1 MLSRIIQFSVGNKLI
16 IGMLT
21 LALIGWGVYEVTQLP
36 IDAVPDITDNQVQ
49 IITVSPALGAT
60 DIERVITVPIEQGIS
75 NIPGRKEL
83 RSFSRFGLSLITI
96 VFDEETDVYWARQ
109 QIAERL
115 QQVQANIPEGI
126 GKPEMAPVTTGLGE
140 IYQYTVRPAPGYEN
154 KYSLSEL
161 RTIQDWY
168 IRKQLL
174 GTPGVADVSSFGG
187 NLKQYEIAVQ
197 PQWIAARGITL
208 DNIVKAVE
216 QNNSNT
222 GGSYIEKGPQ
232 ALFIRTE
239 GLTQSMNDLEW
250 IVVGYQNE
258 TPIYLRDVA
267 TVQEGKA
274 NRFGAVCYNDEGET
288 VGAVVMMLKGANS
301 SDVIDAVKTRIDEI
315 KKTLPEGVVVEAFL
329 DRTKMVNNA
338 IHTVEINLMEGA
350 LIVIFVLVLFLGNFR
365 AGLLVASVIP
375 LAMLFA
381 VGMMN
386 LFGVGGNLMSLG
398 AIDFGL
404 IVDGTVIIVE
414 AVLHAITHT
423 HKWKDRLKFDQDEM
437 DGQVTA
443 AGGRILKSAVF
454 GQIII
459 LIVYLPLL
467 ALSGIE
473 GKMFKPMAQTLIF
486 AILGAFL
493 LSLTYV
499 PMMTALV
506 LHKQDKSK
514 RISLSDRMMQFLE
527 RIYQHSLMAAFKKG
541 KWIILSTLGFF
552 VIAVWMMTQ
561 LGGEFIPKL
570 EEGDFAV
577 ETRVLTG
584 SNLNTTIETSQKATH
599 LLLQKFPEIEKIVTK
614 IGSGEIPTD
623 PMPMEAGDMMI
634 ILKPKQEWT
643 SAKTFDEL
651 AEKMGEEARKVPG
664 ISVGFQFP
672 VQMRFNELMTGAR
685 QDVVCKIFGEDLDTL
700 AEYAGKLAKLAEQV
714 DGVKD
719 IYVESVTGMPQV
731 VVKLKR
737 DQLAKYGITV
747 QEANAWIETSFSGQ
761 VAGSVYEGEK
771 RFDIVIRSDEAFRSK
786 TEDIM
791 QMIVT
796 NRNNVAIPL
805 SAIATIEETDGVNQV
820 QRENTRRR
828 IIIGFNVRGKD
839 IQTVVQELQ
848 QKIDQKIKFPTGYSI
863 NYGGTFE
870 NLQAAKQRLSVA
882 VPVALV
888 LIFILLYFALGSVK
902 EGLLVYSAIPLSA
915 IGGIVTLY
923 ISGMNFSISA
933 GVGFIALFGVAVLN
947 GIVLIAEFK
956 RLESEGWHDYERI
969 AAQGTKIRL
978 RSVLMTAL
986 APSLGFIPMAVSQGA
1001 GAEVQRPLALVVIG
1015 GLISATILTLYVL
1028 PILYVWQKERSMRK
1042 NVSIPITIIIA
1053 LLSFTS
1059 AQAQQKTSLVDL
1071 IASAE
1076 KNNLSIQA
1084 AKLAFESESKRASVY
1099 RNWSPL
1105 SVSNEYGNVNSAA
1118 MDHRISISEAFHLP
1132 GYSAALNNQQQLNV
1146 NKAEEQITL
1155 TRKEVV
1161 RSIKQS
1167 YFTLAILSRKISLV
1181 NENISRM
1188 KQVEVLTNKRIE
1200 LGDETS
1206 YAKLVVE
1213 QQRVQLEQMLL
1224 QFQLEKNQET
1234 YTLQQLVGWSGTLTI
1249 QEEQCEFLYAA
1260 NRNEELLNSEIRMAR
1275 LEQEFI
1281 QSNAAI
1287 LQQQK
1292 KPTLEFSLNNMS
1304 IIGYQN
1310 ITGNDNYYG
1319 PSSRFTSVG
1328 AAIVLPTDRKKQN
1341 AYLAANRMEFDIQQ
1355 LKTNLLIQQF
1365 NGRLNMLYD
1374 QLQQVT
1380 EQIQG
1385 LRKWSNGSEQAQ
1397 SISTQLTKQFE
1408 TGNVNFMEWSWNLQ
1422 NLMQMQLNYWSA
1434 LQLKNNTLIE
1444 IEFIKEK

>member
-16 IGMLT
+16 IGILT
-21 LALIGWGVYEVTQLP
+21 LALIGWGIYEVTQLP

-115 QQVQANIPEGI
+115 QQVQGSIPAGI

-187 NLKQYEIAVQ
+187 SLKQYEIAVQ
-197 PQWIAARGITL
+197 PQWLAARGITL

-216 QNNSNT
+216 ANNSNT

-274 NRFGAVCYNDEGET
+274 NRFGAMCYNDEGET

-301 SDVIDAVKTRIDEI
+301 SIVIEDVKARMQEI
-315 KKTLPEGVVVEAFL
+315 KKTLPEGIVVEPFL

-338 IHTVEINLMEGA
+338 IHTVEANLIEGA
-350 LIVIFVLVLFLGNFR
+350 LIVIFVLVLFLGQFR

-386 LFGVGGNLMSLG
+386 LFGVSGNLMSLG
-398 AIDFGL
+398 AIDFGM
-404 IVDGTVIIVE
+404 IVDGTVIIIE
-414 AVLHAITHT
+414 AVMHQLTH
-423 HKWKDRLKFDQDEM
+423 HKKWKERQAYSQNEMNDE
-437 DGQVTA
+437 VKSA
-443 AGGRILKSAVF
+443 SSRILNSAVF
-454 GQIII
+454 GQLII

-467 ALSGIE
+467 TLSGIE

-486 AILGAFL
+486 AIIGAFI

-499 PMMTALV
+499 PMMASLV
-506 LHKQDKSK
+506 LPKQLKSTK
-514 RISLSDRMMQFLE
+514 VSFSDRMMIFIE
-527 RIYQHSLMAAFKKG
+527 RNYQHSLARIFKRSKMV
-541 KWIILSTLGFF
+541 ILLTVFIFICAVFTSTL
-552 VIAVWMMTQ
+552 

-634 ILKPKQEWT
+634 ILKPKSEWT

-651 AEKMGEEARKVPG
+651 AEKMGEEGKKIPG
-664 ISVGFQFP
+664 LTLGFQYP

-685 QDVVCKIFGEDLDTL
+685 QDVVCKIYGEDLDTL
-700 AEYAGKLAKLAEQV
+700 THYASRISAIAEGIE
-714 DGVKD
+714 GVKD
-719 IYVESVTGMPQV
+719 IYVESVTGMPQMI
-731 VVKLKR
+731 VKLKR

-747 QEANAWIETSFSGQ
+747 DEANAWIETSFAGKT
-761 VAGSVYEGEK
+761 AGSVYEGEK
-771 RFDIVIRSDEAFRSK
+771 KFDIVIRSDENFRNK
-786 TEDIM
+786 TEDVL

-828 IIIGFNVRGKD
+828 IIIGFNVRGRD
-839 IQTVVQELQ
+839 VQSVVQDLKNKEE
-848 QKIDQKIKFPTGYSI
+848 KDIKFPDGYSI

-870 NLQAAKQRLSVA
+870 NLTAAKARLSIV
-882 VPVALV
+882 VPVALSM
-888 LIFILLYFALGSVK
+888 IFLLLYFALGSIK
-902 EGLLVYSAIPLSA
+902 DSLLVYTAIPLSA
-915 IGGIVTLY
+915 IGGIFTLF
-923 ISGMNFSISA
+923 ITGTNFSISA
-933 GVGFIALFGVAVLN
+933 GVGFIALFGVAVLE
-947 GIVLIAEFK
+947 GILMIAEFK
-956 RLESEGWHDYERI
+956 RLEIEGWTDYKRI

-1028 PILYVWQKERSMRK
+1028 PILYVWQRNRESRK
-1042 NVSIPITIIIA
+1042 RIAIPAAIILA
-1053 LLSFTS
+1053 LLSISS
-1059 AQAQQKTSLVDL
+1059 AQAQQKVSIEDL

-1084 AKLAFESESKRASVY
+1084 AKLSFESESKKASVY

-1118 MDHRISISEAFHLP
+1118 LDHRISISEAFHLP
-1132 GYSAALNNQQQLNV
+1132 GYSAALNNQQQLTV
-1146 NKAEEQITL
+1146 NKAEEQILL
-1155 TRKEVV
+1155 TRKEVF

-1167 YFTLAILSRKISLV
+1167 YYTLAILSRKISLV
-1181 NENISRM
+1181 NENIARI

-1234 YTLQQLVGWSGTLTI
+1234 YTLQQLVGWGGTLAI
-1249 QEEQCEFLYAA
+1249 QEDQYEFPYSS
-1260 NRNEELLNSEIRMAR
+1260 NGKDDFINSEIRIAK

-1310 ITGNDNYYG
+1310 ITGTDDYYG

-1341 AYLAANRMEFDIQQ
+1341 AYLAANRMDFDIQQ

-1365 NGRLNMLYD
+1365 NVRLNTLYE
-1374 QLQQVT
+1374 QLRQVN

-1385 LRKWSNGSEQAQ
+1385 LQKWSNGSEQAQ
-1397 SISTQLTKQFE
+1397 TISTQLTKQFE

-1422 NLMQMQLNYWSA
+1422 NLMQMQLSYWSA
-1434 LQLKNNTLIE
+1434 LQLKNNTVIE

>member
-16 IGMLT
+16 IGILT

-115 QQVQANIPEGI
+115 QQVQANIPAGI

-197 PQWIAARGITL
+197 PQWLAARGITL

-216 QNNSNT
+216 ANNSNT

-267 TVQEGKA
+267 TVKEGKA

-301 SDVIDAVKTRIDEI
+301 SDVIDAVKARMEEI
-315 KKTLPEGVVVEAFL
+315 KKTLPEGIVVEAFL
-329 DRTKMVNNA
+329 DRTKMVDNA
-338 IHTVEINLMEGA
+338 IHTVEVNLMEGA

-414 AVLHAITHT
+414 AVLHQITHS
-423 HKWKDRLKFDQDEM
+423 HKWKNKTKFDQSEM
-437 DGQVTA
+437 DEHVTS

-506 LHKQDKSK
+506 ISKQDKSK
-514 RISLSDRMMQFLE
+514 KLSISDRMMQFLE
-527 RIYQHSLMAAFKKG
+527 RIYQHSLMSVFKKG
-541 KWIILSTLGFF
+541 KWVIATTLGFF
-552 VIAVWMMTQ
+552 VIAIWMMTQ

-599 LLLQKFPEIEKIVTK
+599 LLLAKFPEIEKIVTK

-634 ILKPKQEWT
+634 ILKPKKEWT

-685 QDVVCKIFGEDLDTL
+685 QDVVCKIYGEDLDTL

-747 QEANAWIETSFSGQ
+747 EEANAWIETSFSGKT
-761 VAGSVYEGEK
+761 AGSVYEGEK

-805 SAIATIEETDGVNQV
+805 SAIASIEETDGVNQV
-820 QRENTRRR
+820 QRENTHRR
-828 IIIGFNVRGKD
+828 IIVGFNVRGKD

-888 LIFILLYFALGSVK
+888 LIFVLLYFALGSVK

-956 RLESEGWHDYERI
+956 RLESEGWNDYERI

-1028 PILYVWQKERSMRK
+1028 PILYVWQKKRALRK
-1042 NVSIPITIIIA
+1042 NVSIPLTILMA
-1053 LLSFTS
+1053 LLSFSS
-1059 AQAQQKTSLVDL
+1059 AQAQQKVNVEDL
-1071 IASAE
+1071 IASAD

-1084 AKLAFESESKRASVY
+1084 AKLAFESESKKASVY

-1105 SVSNEYGNVNSAA
+1105 SISNEYGNVNSAA

-1132 GYSAALNNQQQLNV
+1132 GYSESLNKRQQLNV
-1146 NKAEEQITL
+1146 NKAEEQIVL
-1155 TRKEVV
+1155 TRKEVI

-1167 YFTLAILSRKISLV
+1167 YFALAILSRKISLLE
-1181 NENISRM
+1181 ENISRI
-1188 KQVEVLTNKRIE
+1188 KQVELLTAKRIE

-1206 YAKLVVE
+1206 YAKLLVE
-1213 QQRVQLEQMLL
+1213 QQRIQLEQQII
-1224 QFQLEKNQET
+1224 QFQLEKNQEM
-1234 YTLQQLVGWSGTLTI
+1234 YSLQQLVGWNGTLMI
-1249 QEEQCEFLYAA
+1249 NDNQFEFLYNG
-1260 NRNEELLNSEIRMAR
+1260 NRNEEISNTEIRIAK

-1281 QSNAAI
+1281 QSEVAI
-1287 LQQQK
+1287 LQQMK

-1310 ITGNDNYYG
+1310 ISGTDAYYG

-1341 AYLAANRMEFDIQQ
+1341 ANLAANRMDFDVQQ

-1365 NGRLNMLYD
+1365 NARLNTLFEQLAQVNE
-1374 QLQQVT
+1374 QLQT
-1380 EQIQG
+1380 LG
-1385 LRKWSNGSEQAQ
+1385 KWANGSESAQ
-1397 SISTQLTKQFE
+1397 SISTQITKQFE
-1408 TGNVNFMEWSWNLQ
+1408 TGNVNYMEWSWNLQ

>member
-16 IGMLT
+16 IGILT
-21 LALIGWGVYEVTQLP
+21 LALIGWGVYEITQLP

-60 DIERVITVPIEQGIS
+60 DIERVITIPIEQAIS

-115 QQVQANIPEGI
+115 QQVQGSIPSGI

-140 IYQYTVRPAPGYEN
+140 IYQYTVRPAPGFEN

-197 PQWIAARGITL
+197 PQWLAARGITL

-239 GLTQSMNDLEW
+239 GLTQSVNDLEW

-267 TVQEGKA
+267 SVKEGKA
-274 NRFGAVCYNDEGET
+274 NRFGAMCYNDEGET

-301 SDVIDAVKTRIDEI
+301 SIVIEDVKARMEQI
-315 KKTLPEGVVVEAFL
+315 KKTLPEGIVVEPFL

-338 IHTVEINLMEGA
+338 ITTVETNLIEGA
-350 LIVIFVLVLFLGNFR
+350 LIVIFVLVLFLGQFR

-386 LFGVGGNLMSLG
+386 LFGVSGNLMSLG
-398 AIDFGL
+398 AIDFGM
-404 IVDGTVIIVE
+404 IVDGTVIIIE
-414 AVLHAITHT
+414 AVMHQITH
-423 HKWKDRLKFDQDEM
+423 HKKWKERQAYSQNEM
-437 DGQVTA
+437 NEEVKSA
-443 AGGRILKSAVF
+443 SSRILNSAVF
-454 GQIII
+454 GQLII

-467 ALSGIE
+467 TLSGIE

-486 AILGAFL
+486 AIIGAFI

-499 PMMTALV
+499 PMMASLF
-506 LHKQDKSK
+506 LPKQLKSTK
-514 RISLSDRMMQFLE
+514 VSFSDRMMIFIE
-527 RIYQHSLMAAFKKG
+527 RNYQHSLERIFKRSKMV
-541 KWIILSTLGFF
+541 ILFTVFIFICAVFTSTL
-552 VIAVWMMTQ
+552 

-599 LLLQKFPEIEKIVTK
+599 LLLEKFPEIEKIVTK

-634 ILKPKQEWT
+634 ILKPKSEWT

-651 AEKMGEEARKVPG
+651 AEKMGEEGKKIPG
-664 ISVGFQFP
+664 LTLGFQYP

-685 QDVVCKIFGEDLDTL
+685 QDVVCKIYGEDLDTL
-700 AEYAGKLAKLAEQV
+700 THYASKISAIAEGIE
-714 DGVKD
+714 GVKD
-719 IYVESVTGMPQV
+719 IYVESVTGMPQMI
-731 VVKLKR
+731 VKLRR

-747 QEANAWIETSFSGQ
+747 DEANAWIETSFAGKT
-761 VAGSVYEGEK
+761 AGSVYEGEK
-771 RFDIVIRSDEAFRSK
+771 KFDIVIRSDENFRNK
-786 TEDIM
+786 TEDVL

-805 SAIATIEETDGVNQV
+805 SAIASIEETDGVNQV

-828 IIIGFNVRGKD
+828 IIIGFNVRGRD
-839 IQTVVQELQ
+839 VQSVVQDL
-848 QKIDQKIKFPTGYSI
+848 KIKEEKDIKFPDGYSI

-870 NLQAAKQRLSVA
+870 NLTAAKTRLSIV
-882 VPVALV
+882 VPIALSM
-888 LIFILLYFALGSVK
+888 IFLLLYFALGSIK
-902 EGLLVYSAIPLSA
+902 DSLLVYTAIPLSA
-915 IGGIVTLY
+915 IGGIFTLF
-923 ISGMNFSISA
+923 ITGTNFSISA
-933 GVGFIALFGVAVLN
+933 GVGFIALFGVAVLE
-947 GIVLIAEFK
+947 GILMIAEFK
-956 RLESEGWHDYERI
+956 RLENEGWTDFRRI

-1028 PILYVWQKERSMRK
+1028 PILYVWQRSRESRK
-1042 NVSIPITIIIA
+1042 RIVIPTVILLT
-1053 LLSFTS
+1053 LLSISS
-1059 AQAQQKTSLVDL
+1059 AQAQQKTSVDDL

-1105 SVSNEYGNVNSAA
+1105 SISNEYGHVNSAA
-1118 MDHRISISEAFHLP
+1118 LDHRISISEAFHLP
-1132 GYSAALNNQQQLNV
+1132 GYSAALNNQQQLTV
-1146 NKAEEQITL
+1146 NKAQEQIIL
-1155 TRKEVV
+1155 TRKGVV

-1167 YFTLAILSRKISLV
+1167 YYTIAILSRKISLLE
-1181 NENISRM
+1181 ENISRI
-1188 KQVEVLTNKRIE
+1188 KQVELLTAKRIE

-1206 YAKLVVE
+1206 YAKLLVE
-1213 QQRVQLEQMLL
+1213 QQRVQLEQQLF
-1224 QFQLEKNQET
+1224 QFQLERNQET
-1234 YTLQQLVGWSGTLTI
+1234 YTLQQLVGWTGTLTI
-1249 QEEQCEFLYAA
+1249 QEDEYEFPYSA
-1260 NRNEELLNSEIRMAR
+1260 NRNEELLNSEIRMAK

-1281 QSNAAI
+1281 QSNVGI

-1310 ITGNDNYYG
+1310 ITGTDDYYG

-1341 AYLAANRMEFDIQQ
+1341 AYLAANRMDFDVQQ
-1355 LKTNLLIQQF
+1355 LKTNLLVQQF
-1365 NGRLNMLYD
+1365 NGRLNTLFD

-1385 LRKWSNGSEQAQ
+1385 LQKWSNNSEQAQ
-1397 SISTQLTKQFE
+1397 TISTQLTKQFE

-1422 NLMQMQLNYWSA
+1422 NLMQMQLSYWSA
-1434 LQLKNNTLIE
+1434 LQLKNNTVIE

>member
-16 IGMLT
+16 IGILT
-21 LALIGWGVYEVTQLP
+21 LALIGWGIYEVTQLP

-115 QQVQANIPEGI
+115 QQVQANIPAGI

-208 DNIVKAVE
+208 ENIVKAVE

-274 NRFGAVCYNDEGET
+274 NRFGAMCYNDEGET

-301 SDVIDAVKTRIDEI
+301 SIVIEDVKARMQEI
-315 KKTLPEGVVVEAFL
+315 KKTLPEGIVVEPFL

-338 IHTVEINLMEGA
+338 IHTVEANLIEGA
-350 LIVIFVLVLFLGNFR
+350 LIVIFVLVLFLGQFR

-386 LFGVGGNLMSLG
+386 LFGVSGNLMSLG
-398 AIDFGL
+398 AIDFGM
-404 IVDGTVIIVE
+404 IVDGTVIIIE
-414 AVLHAITHT
+414 AVMHQLTH
-423 HKWKDRLKFDQDEM
+423 HKKWKERQAYSQNEMNDE
-437 DGQVTA
+437 VKSA
-443 AGGRILKSAVF
+443 SSRILNSAVF
-454 GQIII
+454 GQLII

-467 ALSGIE
+467 TLSGIE

-486 AILGAFL
+486 AIIGAFI

-499 PMMTALV
+499 PMMASLV
-506 LHKQDKSK
+506 LPKQLKSTK
-514 RISLSDRMMQFLE
+514 VSFSDRMMIFIE
-527 RIYQHSLMAAFKKG
+527 RNYQHSLARIFKRSKMV
-541 KWIILSTLGFF
+541 ILLTVFIFICAVFTSTL
-552 VIAVWMMTQ
+552 

-634 ILKPKQEWT
+634 ILKPKSEWT

-651 AEKMGEEARKVPG
+651 AEKMGEEGKKIPG
-664 ISVGFQFP
+664 LTLGFQYP

-685 QDVVCKIFGEDLDTL
+685 QDVVCKIYGEDLDTL
-700 AEYAGKLAKLAEQV
+700 THYASRISAIAEGIE
-714 DGVKD
+714 GVKD
-719 IYVESVTGMPQV
+719 IYVESVTGMPQMI
-731 VVKLKR
+731 VKLKR

-747 QEANAWIETSFSGQ
+747 DEANAWIETSFAGKT
-761 VAGSVYEGEK
+761 AGSVYEGEK
-771 RFDIVIRSDEAFRSK
+771 KFDIVIRSDENFRNK
-786 TEDIM
+786 TEDVL

-828 IIIGFNVRGKD
+828 IIIGFNVRGRD
-839 IQTVVQELQ
+839 VQSVVQDLKNKEE
-848 QKIDQKIKFPTGYSI
+848 KDIKFPDGYSI

-870 NLQAAKQRLSVA
+870 NLTAAKARLSIV
-882 VPVALV
+882 VPVALSM
-888 LIFILLYFALGSVK
+888 IFLLLYFALGSIK
-902 EGLLVYSAIPLSA
+902 DSLLVYTAIPLSA
-915 IGGIVTLY
+915 IGGIFTLF
-923 ISGMNFSISA
+923 ITGTNFSISA
-933 GVGFIALFGVAVLN
+933 GVGFIALFGVAVLE
-947 GIVLIAEFK
+947 GILMIAEFK
-956 RLESEGWHDYERI
+956 RLEIEGWTDYKRI

-1028 PILYVWQKERSMRK
+1028 PILYVWQRNRESRK
-1042 NVSIPITIIIA
+1042 RIAIPAAIILA
-1053 LLSFTS
+1053 LLSISS
-1059 AQAQQKTSLVDL
+1059 AQAQQKVSIEDL

-1084 AKLAFESESKRASVY
+1084 AKLSFESESKKASVY

-1118 MDHRISISEAFHLP
+1118 LDHRISISEAFHLP
-1132 GYSAALNNQQQLNV
+1132 GYSAALNNQQQLTV
-1146 NKAEEQITL
+1146 NKAEEQILL
-1155 TRKEVV
+1155 TRKEVF

-1167 YFTLAILSRKISLV
+1167 YYTLAILSRKISLV
-1181 NENISRM
+1181 NENIARI

-1234 YTLQQLVGWSGTLTI
+1234 YTLQQLVGWNGTLAI
-1249 QEEQCEFLYAA
+1249 QEDQCEFPYSS
-1260 NRNEELLNSEIRMAR
+1260 NSKDDFINSEIRVAK
-1275 LEQEFI
+1275 LEQEFV
-1281 QSNAAI
+1281 QSEAAI
-1287 LQQQK
+1287 LQQMK

-1310 ITGNDNYYG
+1310 ITGTDDYYG

-1341 AYLAANRMEFDIQQ
+1341 AYLAANRMDFDIQQ

-1365 NGRLNMLYD
+1365 NVRLNTLYE
-1374 QLQQVT
+1374 QLRQVN

-1385 LRKWSNGSEQAQ
+1385 LQKWSNGSEQAQ
-1397 SISTQLTKQFE
+1397 TISTQLTKQFE

-1422 NLMQMQLNYWSA
+1422 NLMQMQLSYWSA
-1434 LQLKNNTLIE
+1434 LQLKNNTVIE

>member
-16 IGMLT
+16 IAILT

-60 DIERVITVPIEQGIS
+60 DIERVITVPIEQAIS

-115 QQVQANIPEGI
+115 QQVQSNIPAGI

-197 PQWIAARGITL
+197 PQWLAARGITL
-208 DNIVKAVE
+208 DDIAKAVE
-216 QNNSNT
+216 ANNSNT

-239 GLTQSMNDLEW
+239 GLTQSINDLEW

-267 TVQEGKA
+267 TIKEGKA

-301 SDVIDAVKTRIDEI
+301 SIVIEDVKARMEEI
-315 KKTLPEGVVVEAFL
+315 KKTLPEGIVVEPFL

-338 IHTVEINLMEGA
+338 IQTVETNLIEGA
-350 LIVIFVLVLFLGNFR
+350 LIVIFVLVLFLGQWR

-386 LFGVGGNLMSLG
+386 LFGVSGNLMSLG
-398 AIDFGL
+398 AIDFGM
-404 IVDGTVIIVE
+404 IVDGTVIIIE
-414 AVLHAITHT
+414 AIMHQITH
-423 HKWKDRLKFDQDEM
+423 HKKWKERQAYSQNEMNDE
-437 DGQVTA
+437 VKSA
-443 AGGRILKSAVF
+443 SSRILNSAVF
-454 GQIII
+454 GQLII

-467 ALSGIE
+467 TLSGIE

-486 AILGAFL
+486 AIIGAFI

-499 PMMTALV
+499 PMMASLV
-506 LHKQDKSK
+506 LPKQLKSTK
-514 RISLSDRMMQFLE
+514 VSLSDRMMMFIE
-527 RIYQHSLMAAFKKG
+527 RKYQNSLGRIFKRSKMVIILTVFIFICAAFT
-541 KWIILSTLGFF
+541 STL
-552 VIAVWMMTQ
+552 

-599 LLLQKFPEIEKIVTK
+599 LLLEKFPEIEKIVTK

-634 ILKPKQEWT
+634 ILKPKSEWT

-651 AEKMGEEARKVPG
+651 AEKMGEEGKKIPG
-664 ISVGFQFP
+664 LTLGFQYP

-685 QDVVCKIFGEDLDTL
+685 QDVVCKIYGEDLDTL
-700 AEYAGKLAKLAEQV
+700 THYAARLSSIAEGIE
-714 DGVKD
+714 GVKD
-719 IYVESVTGMPQV
+719 IYVESVTGMPQMI
-731 VVKLKR
+731 VKLKR

-747 QEANAWIETSFSGQ
+747 EEANAWIETSFAGKT
-761 VAGSVYEGEK
+761 AGSVYEGEK
-771 RFDIVIRSDEAFRSK
+771 KFDIVIRSDENFRNK
-786 TEDIM
+786 TEDVL

-828 IIIGFNVRGKD
+828 IIIGFNVRGRD
-839 IQTVVQELQ
+839 VQSVVQDL
-848 QKIDQKIKFPTGYSI
+848 KIKEEKEIKFPDGYSI

-870 NLQAAKQRLSVA
+870 NLTAAKARLSIV
-882 VPVALV
+882 VPIALSM
-888 LIFILLYFALGSVK
+888 IFLLLYFALGSIK
-902 EGLLVYSAIPLSA
+902 DSLLVYTAIPLSA
-915 IGGIVTLY
+915 IGGIFTLF
-923 ISGMNFSISA
+923 ITGTNFSISA
-933 GVGFIALFGVAVLN
+933 GVGFIALFGVAVLE
-947 GIVLIAEFK
+947 GILMIAEFK
-956 RLESEGWHDYERI
+956 RLELEGWKDYQRI

-1028 PILYVWQKERSMRK
+1028 PILYVWQRNRESKKRIA
-1042 NVSIPITIIIA
+1042 IPVAILLA
-1053 LLSFTS
+1053 LLSISS
-1059 AQAQQKTSLVDL
+1059 AQAQQKVNIEDL
-1071 IASAE
+1071 IASAD

-1084 AKLAFESESKRASVY
+1084 AKLAFESESKKASVY

-1105 SVSNEYGNVNSAA
+1105 SISNEYGNVNSAA

-1132 GYSAALNNQQQLNV
+1132 GYSESLNKRQQLNV
-1146 NKAEEQITL
+1146 NKAGEQIVL
-1155 TRKEVV
+1155 TRKEVI

-1167 YFTLAILSRKISLV
+1167 YFALAILSRKISLL
-1181 NENISRM
+1181 EDNISRI
-1188 KQVEVLTNKRIE
+1188 KQVELLTAKRIE

-1206 YAKLVVE
+1206 YAKLLVE
-1213 QQRVQLEQMLL
+1213 QQRIQLEQQII
-1224 QFQLEKNQET
+1224 QFQLEKNQEM
-1234 YTLQQLVGWSGTLTI
+1234 YSLQQLVGWNGTLMI
-1249 QEEQCEFLYAA
+1249 NDNQFEFLYNG
-1260 NRNEELLNSEIRMAR
+1260 NRNEEISNTEIRMAK

-1281 QSNAAI
+1281 QSEVAI
-1287 LQQQK
+1287 LQQMK

-1310 ITGNDNYYG
+1310 ISGTDAYYG
-1319 PSSRFTSVG
+1319 PSNRFTSVG

-1341 AYLAANRMEFDIQQ
+1341 ANLAANRMDFDVQQ

-1365 NGRLNMLYD
+1365 NARLNTLFEQLAQVNE
-1374 QLQQVT
+1374 QLQT
-1380 EQIQG
+1380 LG
-1385 LRKWSNGSEQAQ
+1385 KWANDSESAQ
-1397 SISTQLTKQFE
+1397 SISTQITKQFE
-1408 TGNVNFMEWSWNLQ
+1408 TGNVNYMEWSWNLQ

>member
-16 IGMLT
+16 IGILT

-115 QQVQANIPEGI
+115 QQVQANIPAGI

-267 TVQEGKA
+267 TVKEGKA

-301 SDVIDAVKTRIDEI
+301 SDVIDAVKTRMEEI
-315 KKTLPEGVVVEAFL
+315 KKTLPEGIVVEAFL

-423 HKWKDRLKFDQDEM
+423 HKWKDKLKFDQNEM
-437 DGQVTA
+437 DEQVTS

-514 RISLSDRMMQFLE
+514 RLSLSDRMMQFLE

-634 ILKPKQEWT
+634 ILKPKKEWT

-870 NLQAAKQRLSVA
+870 NLQAAKQRLSIA

-888 LIFILLYFALGSVK
+888 LIFVLLYFALGSVK

-923 ISGMNFSISA
+923 ISGLNFSISA

-1028 PILYVWQKERSMRK
+1028 PILYVWQKKRALRK
-1042 NVSIPITIIIA
+1042 NVSVPLTILIA

-1059 AQAQQKTSLVDL
+1059 AQAQQKTSVDEL

-1084 AKLAFESESKRASVY
+1084 AKLTFESESKRASVY

-1146 NKAEEQITL
+1146 KKAEEKILL
-1155 TRKEVV
+1155 TRKEVI

-1167 YFTLAILSRKISLV
+1167 YYTLAILSRKISLV
-1181 NENISRM
+1181 NENISRI

-1234 YTLQQLVGWSGTLTI
+1234 YTLQQLVGWNGTLAI
-1249 QEEQCEFLYAA
+1249 QEDQCEFPYSS
-1260 NRNEELLNSEIRMAR
+1260 NSKDDFINSEIRVAK
-1275 LEQEFI
+1275 LEQEFV
-1281 QSNAAI
+1281 QSEAAI
-1287 LQQQK
+1287 LQQMK

-1310 ITGNDNYYG
+1310 ITGTDDYYG

-1341 AYLAANRMEFDIQQ
+1341 AYLAANRMDFDIQQ

-1365 NGRLNMLYD
+1365 NVRLNTLYE
-1374 QLQQVT
+1374 QLKQVN

-1385 LRKWSNGSEQAQ
+1385 LQKWSNGSEQAQ
-1397 SISTQLTKQFE
+1397 TISTQLTKQFE

-1422 NLMQMQLNYWSA
+1422 NLMQMQLSYWSA
-1434 LQLKNNTLIE
+1434 LQLKNNTAIE

>member
-16 IGMLT
+16 IGILT
-21 LALIGWGVYEVTQLP
+21 LALIGWGIYEVTQLP

-115 QQVQANIPEGI
+115 QQVQANIPAGI

-208 DNIVKAVE
+208 ENIVKAVE

-274 NRFGAVCYNDEGET
+274 NRFGAMCYNDEGET

-301 SDVIDAVKTRIDEI
+301 SIVIEDVKARMQEI
-315 KKTLPEGVVVEAFL
+315 KKTLPEGIVVEPFL

-338 IHTVEINLMEGA
+338 IHTVEANLIEGA
-350 LIVIFVLVLFLGNFR
+350 LIVIFVLVLFLGQFR

-386 LFGVGGNLMSLG
+386 LFGVSGNLMSLG
-398 AIDFGL
+398 AIDFGM
-404 IVDGTVIIVE
+404 IVDGTVIIIE
-414 AVLHAITHT
+414 AVMHQLTH
-423 HKWKDRLKFDQDEM
+423 HKKWKERQAYSQNEMNDE
-437 DGQVTA
+437 VKSA
-443 AGGRILKSAVF
+443 SSRILNSAVF
-454 GQIII
+454 GQLII

-467 ALSGIE
+467 TLSGIE

-486 AILGAFL
+486 AIIGAFI

-499 PMMTALV
+499 PMMASLV
-506 LHKQDKSK
+506 LPKQLKSTK
-514 RISLSDRMMQFLE
+514 VSFSDRMMIFIE
-527 RIYQHSLMAAFKKG
+527 RNYQHSLARIFKRSKMV
-541 KWIILSTLGFF
+541 ILLTVFIFICAVFTSTL
-552 VIAVWMMTQ
+552 

-634 ILKPKQEWT
+634 ILKPKSEWT

-651 AEKMGEEARKVPG
+651 AEKMGEEGKKIPG
-664 ISVGFQFP
+664 LTLGFQYP

-685 QDVVCKIFGEDLDTL
+685 QDVVCKIYGEDLDTL
-700 AEYAGKLAKLAEQV
+700 THYASRISAIAEGIE
-714 DGVKD
+714 GVKD
-719 IYVESVTGMPQV
+719 IYVESVTGMPQMI
-731 VVKLKR
+731 VKLKR

-747 QEANAWIETSFSGQ
+747 DEANAWIETSFAGKT
-761 VAGSVYEGEK
+761 AGSVYEGEK
-771 RFDIVIRSDEAFRSK
+771 KFDIVIRSDENFRNK
-786 TEDIM
+786 TEDVL

-828 IIIGFNVRGKD
+828 IIIGFNVRGRD
-839 IQTVVQELQ
+839 VQSVVQDLKNKEE
-848 QKIDQKIKFPTGYSI
+848 KDIKFPDGYSI

-870 NLQAAKQRLSVA
+870 NLTAAKARLSIV
-882 VPVALV
+882 VPVALSM
-888 LIFILLYFALGSVK
+888 IFLLLYFALGSIK
-902 EGLLVYSAIPLSA
+902 DSLLVYTAIPLSA
-915 IGGIVTLY
+915 IGGIFTLF
-923 ISGMNFSISA
+923 ITGTNFSISA
-933 GVGFIALFGVAVLN
+933 GVGFIALFGVAVLE
-947 GIVLIAEFK
+947 GILMIAEFK
-956 RLESEGWHDYERI
+956 RLEIEGWTDYKRI

-1028 PILYVWQKERSMRK
+1028 PILYVWQRNRESRK
-1042 NVSIPITIIIA
+1042 RIAIPAAIILA
-1053 LLSFTS
+1053 LLSISS
-1059 AQAQQKTSLVDL
+1059 AQAQQKVSIEDL

-1084 AKLAFESESKRASVY
+1084 AKLSFESESKKASVY

-1118 MDHRISISEAFHLP
+1118 LDHRISISEAFHLP
-1132 GYSAALNNQQQLNV
+1132 GYSAALNNQQQLTV
-1146 NKAEEQITL
+1146 NKAEEQILL
-1155 TRKEVV
+1155 TRKEVF

-1167 YFTLAILSRKISLV
+1167 YYTLAILSRKISLV
-1181 NENISRM
+1181 NENIARI

-1234 YTLQQLVGWSGTLTI
+1234 YTLQQLVGWGGTLAI
-1249 QEEQCEFLYAA
+1249 QEDQYEFPYSS
-1260 NRNEELLNSEIRMAR
+1260 NGKDDFINSEIRIAK

-1310 ITGNDNYYG
+1310 ITGTDDYYG

-1341 AYLAANRMEFDIQQ
+1341 AYLAANRMDFDIQQ

-1365 NGRLNMLYD
+1365 NVRLNTLYE
-1374 QLQQVT
+1374 QLRQVN

-1385 LRKWSNGSEQAQ
+1385 LQKWSNGSEQAQ
-1397 SISTQLTKQFE
+1397 TISTQLTKQFE

-1422 NLMQMQLNYWSA
+1422 NLMQMQLSYWSA
-1434 LQLKNNTLIE
+1434 LQLKNNTVIE

>member
-16 IGMLT
+16 IGILT
-21 LALIGWGVYEVTQLP
+21 LALIGWGIYEVTQLP

-109 QIAERL
+109 QITERL
-115 QQVQANIPEGI
+115 QQVQANIPAGI

-208 DNIVKAVE
+208 ENIVKAVE

-274 NRFGAVCYNDEGET
+274 NRFGAMCYNDEGET

-301 SDVIDAVKTRIDEI
+301 SIVIEDVKARMQEI
-315 KKTLPEGVVVEAFL
+315 KKTLPEGIVVEPFL

-338 IHTVEINLMEGA
+338 IHTVEANLIEGA
-350 LIVIFVLVLFLGNFR
+350 LIVIFVLVLFLGQFR

-386 LFGVGGNLMSLG
+386 LFGVSGNLMSLG
-398 AIDFGL
+398 AIDFGM
-404 IVDGTVIIVE
+404 IVDGTVIIIE
-414 AVLHAITHT
+414 AVMHQLTH
-423 HKWKDRLKFDQDEM
+423 HKKWKERQAYSQNEMNDE
-437 DGQVTA
+437 VKSA
-443 AGGRILKSAVF
+443 SSRILNSAVF
-454 GQIII
+454 GQLII

-467 ALSGIE
+467 TLSGIE

-486 AILGAFL
+486 AIIGAFI

-499 PMMTALV
+499 PMMASLV
-506 LHKQDKSK
+506 LPKQLKSTK
-514 RISLSDRMMQFLE
+514 VSFSDRMMIFIE
-527 RIYQHSLMAAFKKG
+527 RNYQHSLARIFKRSKMV
-541 KWIILSTLGFF
+541 ILLTVFIFICAVFTSTL
-552 VIAVWMMTQ
+552 

-634 ILKPKQEWT
+634 ILKPKSEWT

-651 AEKMGEEARKVPG
+651 AEKMGEEGKKIPG
-664 ISVGFQFP
+664 LTLGFQYP

-685 QDVVCKIFGEDLDTL
+685 QDVVCKIYGEDLDTL
-700 AEYAGKLAKLAEQV
+700 THYASRISAIAEGIE
-714 DGVKD
+714 GVKD
-719 IYVESVTGMPQV
+719 IYVESVTGMPQMI
-731 VVKLKR
+731 VKLKR

-747 QEANAWIETSFSGQ
+747 DEANAWIETSFAGKT
-761 VAGSVYEGEK
+761 AGSVYEGEK
-771 RFDIVIRSDEAFRSK
+771 KFDIVIRSDENFRNK
-786 TEDIM
+786 TEDVL

-828 IIIGFNVRGKD
+828 IIIGFNVRGRD
-839 IQTVVQELQ
+839 VQSVVQDLKNKEE
-848 QKIDQKIKFPTGYSI
+848 KDIKFPDGYSI

-870 NLQAAKQRLSVA
+870 NLTAAKARLSIV
-882 VPVALV
+882 VPVALSM
-888 LIFILLYFALGSVK
+888 IFLLLYFALGSIK
-902 EGLLVYSAIPLSA
+902 DSLLVYTAIPLSA
-915 IGGIVTLY
+915 IGGIFTLF
-923 ISGMNFSISA
+923 ITGTNFSISA
-933 GVGFIALFGVAVLN
+933 GVGFIALFGVAVLE
-947 GIVLIAEFK
+947 GILMIAEFK
-956 RLESEGWHDYERI
+956 RLEIEGWTDYKRI

-1028 PILYVWQKERSMRK
+1028 PILYVWQRNRESRK
-1042 NVSIPITIIIA
+1042 RIAIPAAIILA
-1053 LLSFTS
+1053 LLSISS
-1059 AQAQQKTSLVDL
+1059 AQAQQKVSIEDL

-1084 AKLAFESESKRASVY
+1084 AKLSFESESKKASVY

-1118 MDHRISISEAFHLP
+1118 LDHRISISEAFHLP
-1132 GYSAALNNQQQLNV
+1132 GYSAALNNQQQLTV
-1146 NKAEEQITL
+1146 NKAEEQILL
-1155 TRKEVV
+1155 TRKEVF

-1167 YFTLAILSRKISLV
+1167 YYTLAILSRKISLV
-1181 NENISRM
+1181 NENIARI

-1234 YTLQQLVGWSGTLTI
+1234 YTLQQLVGWNGTLAI
-1249 QEEQCEFLYAA
+1249 QEDQCEFPYSS
-1260 NRNEELLNSEIRMAR
+1260 NSKDDFINSEIRVAK
-1275 LEQEFI
+1275 LEQEFV
-1281 QSNAAI
+1281 QSEAAI
-1287 LQQQK
+1287 LQQMK

-1310 ITGNDNYYG
+1310 ITGTDDYYG

-1341 AYLAANRMEFDIQQ
+1341 AYLAANRMDFDIQQ

-1365 NGRLNMLYD
+1365 NVRLNTLYE
-1374 QLQQVT
+1374 QLRQVN

-1385 LRKWSNGSEQAQ
+1385 LQKWSNGSEQAQ
-1397 SISTQLTKQFE
+1397 TISTQLTKQFE

-1422 NLMQMQLNYWSA
+1422 NLMQMQLSYWSA
-1434 LQLKNNTLIE
+1434 LQLKNNTVIE

>member
-16 IGMLT
+16 IGILT

-60 DIERVITVPIEQGIS
+60 DIERVITVPIEQAIS

-115 QQVQANIPEGI
+115 QQVQSSIPAGI

-140 IYQYTVRPAPGYEN
+140 IYQYTVRPAPGYES

-187 NLKQYEIAVQ
+187 NLKQFEIAVQ

-208 DNIVKAVE
+208 DDIVKAVE
-216 QNNSNT
+216 KNNSNT

-239 GLTQSMNDLEW
+239 GLTQSISDLEW

-258 TPIYLRDVA
+258 TAIYLRDVA
-267 TVQEGKA
+267 TVKEGKA
-274 NRFGAVCYNDEGET
+274 NRFGAVCYNNQGET
-288 VGAVVMMLKGANS
+288 VGAVVMMLKGENS
-301 SDVIDAVKTRIDEI
+301 SEVIDAVKSRMEEI
-315 KKTLPEGVVVEAFL
+315 RKTLPEGILVEAFL

-338 IHTVEINLMEGA
+338 IHTVETNLIEGA
-350 LIVIFVLVLFLGNFR
+350 LIVIFVLVLFLGQWR

-386 LFGVGGNLMSLG
+386 LFGVSGNLMSLG
-398 AIDFGL
+398 AIDFGM
-404 IVDGTVIIVE
+404 IVDGTVIIIE
-414 AVLHAITHT
+414 AIMHQITH
-423 HKWKDRLKFDQDEM
+423 HKKWKERLPYSQDEM
-437 DGQVTA
+437 NVEVKSA
-443 AGGRILKSAVF
+443 SSRILNSAVF
-454 GQIII
+454 GQLII

-467 ALSGIE
+467 TLSGIE

-486 AILGAFL
+486 AIIGAFI

-499 PMMTALV
+499 PMMASLV
-506 LHKQDKSK
+506 LPKQLKTK
-514 RISLSDRMMQFLE
+514 KVSLSDRMMIFIE
-527 RIYQHSLMAAFKKG
+527 RNYQHSLERIFKRSKMVILLTVFIFICAAFT
-541 KWIILSTLGFF
+541 STL
-552 VIAVWMMTQ
+552 

-584 SNLNTTIETSQKATH
+584 SNLNTTIEASQKASH
-599 LLLQKFPEIEKIVTK
+599 LLLEKFPEIEKIVTK

-623 PMPMEAGDMMI
+623 PMPMEAADMMI
-634 ILKPKQEWT
+634 ILKPKSEWT

-651 AEKMGEEARKVPG
+651 AEKMGEEGKKIPG
-664 ISVGFQFP
+664 LTLGFQYP

-685 QDVVCKIFGEDLDTL
+685 QDIVCKIYGENLDTL
-700 AEYAGKLAKLAEQV
+700 THYANHISQLAEGIE
-714 DGVKD
+714 GVKD
-719 IYVESVTGMPQV
+719 IYVESVTGMPQMII
-731 VVKLKR
+731 KLKR

-747 QEANAWIETSFSGQ
+747 EEANAWIETSFSGKT
-761 VAGSVYEGEK
+761 AGSLYEGEK
-771 RFDIVIRSDEAFRSK
+771 RFDIVIRSDENFRNQ
-786 TEDIM
+786 TQDVL

-796 NRNNVAIPL
+796 NRNNEAIPL

-828 IIIGFNVRGKD
+828 IIIGFNVRGRD
-839 IQTVVQELQ
+839 VQSVVQDLKAKEE
-848 QKIDQKIKFPTGYSI
+848 KEINFPDGYSI

-870 NLQAAKQRLSVA
+870 NLTAAKARLSIV
-882 VPVALV
+882 VPIALSM
-888 LIFILLYFALGSVK
+888 IFLLLYFALSSIK
-902 EGLLVYSAIPLSA
+902 DSLLVYTAIPLSA
-915 IGGIVTLY
+915 IGGIFTLY
-923 ISGMNFSISA
+923 ITGTNFSISA
-933 GVGFIALFGVAVLN
+933 GVGFIALFGVAVLE
-947 GIVLIAEFK
+947 GILMIAEFK
-956 RLESEGWHDYERI
+956 RLEKEGWTDYQRI

-1028 PILYVWQKERSMRK
+1028 PILYVWQRKRAMRK
-1042 NVSIPITIIIA
+1042 NITLPLTII
-1053 LLSFTS
+1053 LVLFSLTNS
-1059 AQAQQKTSLVDL
+1059 QGQQKTSIEEL
-1071 IASAE
+1071 ISCAE

-1084 AKLAFESESKRASVY
+1084 AKLNFEAESKKASVY

-1105 SVSNEYGNVNSAA
+1105 TVSNEYGNVNSAA
-1118 MDHRISISEAFHLP
+1118 LDHRLSVSESFHLP
-1132 GYSAALNNQQQLNV
+1132 GYSASLNNQQQLNV
-1146 NKAEEQITL
+1146 KKAEEQLSLAKKDVT
-1155 TRKEVV
+1155 

-1167 YFTLAILSRKISLV
+1167 YYTLSIVSRKISLLE
-1181 NENISRM
+1181 ENISRV
-1188 KQVEVLTNKRIE
+1188 KQIKILTAKRIE

-1206 YAKLVVE
+1206 YAGFLVE
-1213 QQRVQLEQMLL
+1213 QQRVQLEQQIVQL
-1224 QFQLEKNQET
+1224 QLEKNQEV
-1234 YTLQQLVGWSGTLTI
+1234 YALGQLVGLNDFVAIDES
-1249 QEEQCEFLYAA
+1249 QFEFLYSPKP
-1260 NRNEELLNSEIRMAR
+1260 NEEFNNSEIRLAK
-1275 LEQEFI
+1275 LEQDFI
-1281 QSNAAI
+1281 QSEVAV
-1287 LQQQK
+1287 LQQLK
-1292 KPTLEFSLNNMS
+1292 KPTVEFSLNNMS

-1310 ITGNDNYYG
+1310 ISGTDNYYG
-1319 PSSRFTSVG
+1319 ASNRFTSVG
-1328 AAIVLPTDRKKQN
+1328 AAIVLPANRKRQN
-1341 AYLAANRMEFDIQQ
+1341 ANLAANRMNFDVQL

-1365 NGRLNMLYD
+1365 NARLNTLFE
-1374 QLQQVT
+1374 QLAQVNAQLLT
-1380 EQIQG
+1380 LE
-1385 LRKWSNGSEQAQ
+1385 KWVKESESAK
-1397 SISTQLTKQFE
+1397 SISNQINKQFE
-1408 TGNVNFMEWSWNLQ
+1408 TGNINYMEWSWSLQ
-1422 NLMQMQLNYWSA
+1422 NLTQMQLNYWSA

>member
-16 IGMLT
+16 IGILT

-60 DIERVITVPIEQGIS
+60 DIERVITVPIEQAIS

-115 QQVQANIPEGI
+115 QQVQGSIPAGI

-140 IYQYTVRPAPGYEN
+140 IYQYTVRPAPGFEN

-250 IVVGYQNE
+250 IVVGYKSE

-267 TVQEGKA
+267 TVKEGKA
-274 NRFGAVCYNDEGET
+274 NRFGAMCYNDEGET
-288 VGAVVMMLKGANS
+288 VGAIVMMLKGANS
-301 SDVIDAVKTRIDEI
+301 SIVIEDVKARMEQI
-315 KKTLPEGVVVEAFL
+315 KKTLPEGIVVEPFL

-338 IHTVEINLMEGA
+338 ITTVETNLIEGA
-350 LIVIFVLVLFLGNFR
+350 LIVIFVLVLFLGQFR

-386 LFGVGGNLMSLG
+386 LFGVSGNLMSLG
-398 AIDFGL
+398 AIDFGM
-404 IVDGTVIIVE
+404 IVDGTVIIIE
-414 AVLHAITHT
+414 AVMHQLTHQK
-423 HKWKDRLKFDQDEM
+423 KWKEKQAYSQNEM
-437 DGQVTA
+437 NEEVKSA
-443 AGGRILKSAVF
+443 SSRILNSAVF
-454 GQIII
+454 GQLII

-467 ALSGIE
+467 TLSGIE

-486 AILGAFL
+486 AIIGAFI

-499 PMMTALV
+499 PMMASLV
-506 LHKQDKSK
+506 LPKQLKSTK
-514 RISLSDRMMQFLE
+514 VSFSDRMMIFIE
-527 RIYQHSLMAAFKKG
+527 RNYQHSLERIFTRSKMV
-541 KWIILSTLGFF
+541 ILLTIFIFICAVFTSTL
-552 VIAVWMMTQ
+552 

-634 ILKPKQEWT
+634 ILKPKSEWT

-651 AEKMGEEARKVPG
+651 AEKMGEEGKKIPG
-664 ISVGFQFP
+664 LTLGFQYP

-685 QDVVCKIFGEDLDTL
+685 QDVVCKIYGEDLDTL
-700 AEYAGKLAKLAEQV
+700 THYASKISAIAEGIE
-714 DGVKD
+714 GVKD
-719 IYVESVTGMPQV
+719 IYVESVTGMPQMI
-731 VVKLKR
+731 VKLRR

-747 QEANAWIETSFSGQ
+747 DEANAWIETSFAGKT
-761 VAGSVYEGEK
+761 AGSVYEGEK
-771 RFDIVIRSDEAFRSK
+771 KFDIVIRSDENFRNK
-786 TEDIM
+786 TEDVL

-828 IIIGFNVRGKD
+828 IIIGFNVRGRD
-839 IQTVVQELQ
+839 VQSVVQDLKSKEE
-848 QKIDQKIKFPTGYSI
+848 KDIKFPDGYSI

-870 NLQAAKQRLSVA
+870 NLTAAKARLSIV
-882 VPVALV
+882 VPVALSM
-888 LIFILLYFALGSVK
+888 IFLLLYFALGSIK
-902 EGLLVYSAIPLSA
+902 DSLLVYTAIPLSA
-915 IGGIVTLY
+915 IGGIFTLFVT
-923 ISGMNFSISA
+923 GTNFSISA
-933 GVGFIALFGVAVLN
+933 GVGFIALFGVAVLE
-947 GIVLIAEFK
+947 GILMIAEFK
-956 RLESEGWHDYERI
+956 RLESEGWTDYKRI

-1028 PILYVWQKERSMRK
+1028 PILYVWQRNRESRK
-1042 NVSIPITIIIA
+1042 GIAIPAAIILA
-1053 LLSFTS
+1053 LLSIS
-1059 AQAQQKTSLVDL
+1059 SVQAQQKVGVEDL

-1084 AKLAFESESKRASVY
+1084 AKLTFESESKKASVY

-1105 SVSNEYGNVNSAA
+1105 SVNNEYGNVNSAA

-1132 GYSAALNNQQQLNV
+1132 GYSAALNNQQQLTV
-1146 NKAEEQITL
+1146 KKAEEKILL

-1167 YFTLAILSRKISLV
+1167 YYTLAILSRKISLLE
-1181 NENISRM
+1181 ENISRVR
-1188 KQVEVLTNKRIE
+1188 QVEILTKKRIE
-1200 LGDETS
+1200 LGDETT
-1206 YAKLVVE
+1206 YALMLVE
-1213 QQRVQLEQMLL
+1213 QQRVQLEQQIF
-1224 QFQLEKNQET
+1224 QFQLEKNQEI
-1234 YTLQQLVGWSGTLTI
+1234 YNLQQLVGWNGTLTI
-1249 QEEQCEFLYAA
+1249 QEDQCEFPYSA
-1260 NRNEELLNSEIRMAR
+1260 NSSEDFINSEIRVAK
-1275 LEQEFI
+1275 LEQEFV
-1281 QSNAAI
+1281 QSEAAI
-1287 LQQQK
+1287 LQQMK

-1310 ITGNDNYYG
+1310 ITGTDDYYG

-1341 AYLAANRMEFDIQQ
+1341 AYLAANRMDFDIQQ

-1365 NGRLNMLYD
+1365 NVRLNTLYE
-1374 QLQQVT
+1374 QLKQVN

-1385 LRKWSNGSEQAQ
+1385 LQKWSNGSEQAQ
-1397 SISTQLTKQFE
+1397 TISTQLTKQFE

-1422 NLMQMQLNYWSA
+1422 NLMQMQLSYWSA
-1434 LQLKNNTLIE
+1434 LQLKNNTVIE
-1444 IEFIKEK
+1444 IEFIKEN

>member
-16 IGMLT
+16 IGILT

-60 DIERVITVPIEQGIS
+60 DIERVITVPIEQAIS

-96 VFDEETDVYWARQ
+96 VFNEETDVYWARQ

-115 QQVQANIPEGI
+115 QQVQSSIPAGI

-208 DNIVKAVE
+208 DDIVKAVE
-216 QNNSNT
+216 KNNSNT

-239 GLTQSMNDLEW
+239 GLTQSINDLEW

-267 TVQEGKA
+267 RVKEGKA
-274 NRFGAVCYNDEGET
+274 NRFGAVCYNDQGET
-288 VGAVVMMLKGANS
+288 VGAVVMMLKGENS
-301 SDVIDAVKTRIDEI
+301 SEVIDAVKTRMDEI
-315 KKTLPEGVVVEAFL
+315 RKTLPEGIVVEAFL

-338 IHTVEINLMEGA
+338 IHTVETNLIEGA
-350 LIVIFVLVLFLGNFR
+350 LIVIFVLVLFLGQFR

-386 LFGVGGNLMSLG
+386 LFGVSGNLMSLG
-398 AIDFGL
+398 AIDFGM
-404 IVDGTVIIVE
+404 IVDGTVIIIE
-414 AVLHAITHT
+414 AIMHQITH
-423 HKWKDRLKFDQDEM
+423 HKKWKEKLPYSQDEM
-437 DGQVTA
+437 NEEVKSA
-443 AGGRILKSAVF
+443 SSRILNSAVF
-454 GQIII
+454 GQLII

-467 ALSGIE
+467 TLTGIE
-473 GKMFKPMAQTLIF
+473 GKMFKPMAKTLIF
-486 AILGAFL
+486 AIIGAFI

-499 PMMTALV
+499 PMMSSLV
-506 LHKQDKSK
+506 LPKQLKSTK
-514 RISLSDRMMQFLE
+514 VSLSDRMMIFIE
-527 RIYQHSLMAAFKKG
+527 RHYQHSLERIFKRSK
-541 KWIILSTLGFF
+541 IVLLSTIFIF
-552 VIAVWMMTQ
+552 ICAVFTST
-561 LGGEFIPKL
+561 LIGGEFIPKL

-599 LLLQKFPEIEKIVTK
+599 LLLEKFPEIEKIVTK

-634 ILKPKQEWT
+634 ILKPKSEWT

-651 AEKMGEEARKVPG
+651 AEKMGEEGRKIPG
-664 ISVGFQFP
+664 LTLGFQYP

-685 QDVVCKIFGEDLDTL
+685 QDVVCKIYGEDLDTL
-700 AEYAGKLAKLAEQV
+700 AHYASHLAKLAEGIE
-714 DGVKD
+714 GVKD
-719 IYVESVTGMPQV
+719 IYVESVTGMPQMII
-731 VVKLKR
+731 KLKR

-747 QEANAWIETSFSGQ
+747 EEANAWIETAFAGKT
-761 VAGSVYEGEK
+761 AGSLYEGEK
-771 RFDIVIRSDEAFRSK
+771 RFDIVIRSDENFRNQ
-786 TEDIM
+786 TQDVL

-805 SAIATIEETDGVNQV
+805 SAIATIDETDEVNQV

-828 IIIGFNVRGKD
+828 IIIGFNVRGRD
-839 IQTVVQELQ
+839 VQSVVQDLKNKET
-848 QKIDQKIKFPTGYSI
+848 KEIKFPDGYSI

-870 NLQAAKQRLSVA
+870 NLTAAKARLSIV
-882 VPVALV
+882 VPIALSM
-888 LIFILLYFALGSVK
+888 IFLLLYFALGSIK
-902 EGLLVYSAIPLSA
+902 DSLLVYTAIPLSA
-915 IGGIVTLY
+915 IGGIFTLF
-923 ISGMNFSISA
+923 ITGTNFSISA
-933 GVGFIALFGVAVLN
+933 GVGFIALFGVAVLE
-947 GIVLIAEFK
+947 GILMIAEFK
-956 RLESEGWHDYERI
+956 RLEAEGWKDYQRI

-986 APSLGFIPMAVSQGA
+986 APSLGFIPMAVSHGA

-1015 GLISATILTLYVL
+1015 GLISATILTLCVL
-1028 PILYVWQKERSMRK
+1028 PILYVWRRNRAVRNRK
-1042 NVSIPITIIIA
+1042 IIPAVVAVILIS
-1053 LLSFTS
+1053 LSS
-1059 AQAQQKTSLVDL
+1059 VHAQNMTGLDEL

-1084 AKLAFESESKRASVY
+1084 AKLSYESESKRASVY

-1105 SVSNEYGNVNSAA
+1105 SISNEYGNVNSAA

-1132 GYSAALNNQQQLNV
+1132 GYSAALNNQQQLTV
-1146 NKAEEQITL
+1146 NKAQEQIVL
-1155 TRKEVV
+1155 VRKEVI
-1161 RSIKQS
+1161 RSIKLS
-1167 YFTLAILSRKISLV
+1167 YFSIAILSRKIELL
-1181 NENISRM
+1181 EEYISRI
-1188 KQVEVLTNKRIE
+1188 KQAEALTNKRIQ
-1200 LGDETS
+1200 LGDETT
-1206 YAKLVVE
+1206 YALLLVE
-1213 QQRVQLEQMLL
+1213 QQRVQLEQQLI
-1224 QFQLEKNQET
+1224 QFQLEKNQEM
-1234 YTLQQLVGWSGTLTI
+1234 YSLQQLVGWNGTLTLNESLVEFSY
-1249 QEEQCEFLYAA
+1249 QANQTEEFT
-1260 NRNEELLNSEIRMAR
+1260 NSEIRMAK
-1275 LEQEFI
+1275 LEQDFI
-1281 QSNAAI
+1281 QSEAAI
-1287 LQQQK
+1287 MQQMK

-1310 ITGNDNYYG
+1310 ITGTDNYYG

-1328 AAIVLPTDRKKQN
+1328 AAIILPTDRKKQN
-1341 AYLAANRMEFDIQQ
+1341 ASLAANRMDFDVQH

-1365 NGRLNMLYD
+1365 NARLNTLFE
-1374 QLQQVT
+1374 QLKQVN
-1380 EQIQG
+1380 EQIASLQ
-1385 LRKWSNGSEQAQ
+1385 KWSNTASQ
-1397 SISTQLTKQFE
+1397 SKDVSSQLTKQFE
-1408 TGNVNFMEWSWNLQ
+1408 TGDINYMEWSWNLQ
-1422 NLMQMQLNYWSA
+1422 NLMQMQLSYWSA
-1434 LQLKNNTLIE
+1434 LQLKNNTLLE